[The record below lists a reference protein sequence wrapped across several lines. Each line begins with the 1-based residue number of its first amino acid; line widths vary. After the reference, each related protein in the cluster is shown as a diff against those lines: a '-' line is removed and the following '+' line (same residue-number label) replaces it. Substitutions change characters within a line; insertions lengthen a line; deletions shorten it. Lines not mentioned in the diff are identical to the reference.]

1 MKYLKSFNESKNN
14 IDVQITNLPDEVLNR
29 IISDFSII
37 AWKGKKRNGQ
47 KNYKSVR
54 PIIIDGYYNQSTVN
68 LDNSESSFLLKIT
81 LSNKDYIEAKYDV
94 STNIESIIDNN
105 VSITINQKSIYDL
118 GHDDNDEEKFLT
130 RVRDIYIKYLEKKKW
145 KIK

>member
-1 MKYLKSFNESKNN
+1 MKYLKTFNESKS
-14 IDVQITNLPDEVLNR
+14 IDVRISNLPEEILNR

-54 PIIIDGYYNQSTVN
+54 PTIIDGYYNNSTIN
-68 LDNSESSFLLKIT
+68 LDNSEHSFLLKIT
-81 LSNKDYIEAKYDV
+81 MSNKDYIEAKYDV
-94 STNIESIIDNN
+94 TTDNN
-105 VSITINQKSIYDL
+105 MVTDNNIYIEINQKPIYNL
-118 GHDDNDEEKFLT
+118 GRDDNDEDKFLT
-130 RVRDIYIKYLEKKKW
+130 RVRDIYIKYLEKRKW